1 MGTKGLYQNIKMGLF
16 TLLLLTGGGVAFAA
30 DTDMTLENFLSII
43 YDMMLPAAVILGFFL
58 IALSGYKIMT
68 SQGNPVQTKAGKE
81 NLTSAIFGLIF
92 VLLSVVIL
100 RIIIGSFI
108 QAPGF

>member
-1 MGTKGLYQNIKMGLF
+1 MKVGLF
-16 TLLLLTGGGVAFAA
+16 MLLLLTGGGVAFAA
-30 DTDMTLENFLSII
+30 EPMTLENFLSII

-68 SQGNPVQTKAGKE
+68 SQGNPEQTKAGKE

>member
-1 MGTKGLYQNIKMGLF
+1 MGTKGLYQNMKVGLF
-16 TLLLLTGGGVAFAA
+16 MLLLLTGGGVAFAA
-30 DTDMTLENFLSII
+30 EPMTLENFLSII

-68 SQGNPVQTKAGKE
+68 SQGNPEQTKAGKE